1 MLRNLRWW
9 AGITAAAVAIV
20 GCGDQTVRP
29 SMMPLDDLPD
39 PVVLTPTPR
48 PQATPTPTAMPT
60 STPVPPSAPPE
71 ARFEPVIC
79 QLPELPGVVV
89 QCGHLVVPESRRS
102 PSNTT
107 LKLYTVVIRS
117 IASDPAPDPI
127 LYLSGGPGSHAV
139 EVVPFLMGE
148 VLLPLLQERDVIVFD
163 QRGTGLSEPSLACPE
178 DNQVVL
184 NNLATD
190 IRGEDLTSLHL
201 EALTECKERLVMEGV
216 NLDAYNGA
224 ENAADIA
231 DLREQLGIQEWNL
244 LGVSYGTK
252 LALTTMRDHPAG
264 IRSAI
269 LDSAYPLE
277 VAIYSEAVNNV
288 DRALEEL
295 FASCAED
302 ARCDT
307 AFPDLEQKLFDVLEL
322 LDKEPVPT
330 TVFSQ
335 LKSTEHK
342 VLVNGERFLETVIEA
357 LYITEIIPLVP
368 EMIYQAGEGNL
379 RHFDFI
385 AGVVIGQMD
394 FLSRG
399 MFMSVQCADEIP
411 FTTAEEAVGAVNKI
425 PRLRPYIDVTAPFD
439 FCAAWNVPPS
449 DPSENQPVS
458 SGIPTLILAG
468 QYDPVTPPSW
478 GRKVQRSLSNSHL
491 IEFPGNG
498 HGVVFAGGAC
508 NVSVAIAF
516 LAKPNA
522 VPDDSCVNQ
531 LAGPRFVIP
540 VTEDLSLIPFK
551 DAIPFQDQTISISGV
566 VPEEW
571 VRLGPGVYSK
581 TKLGLEAIVQQLFP
595 TTLAGEV
602 TADFAAQLGLDQ
614 LPEPAHTLKV
624 AGLGWDIYQM
634 IVQGQPVDAAI
645 SHDDR
650 GVMYLVILTVNPENY
665 DLYYKDVFLPVL
677 GSVKAIRPE

>member
-1 MLRNLRWW
+1 MGRNLRSW
-9 AGITAAAVAIV
+9 AYITAASLVLVA
-20 GCGDQTVRP
+20 CGDQAVRP
-29 SMMPLDDLPD
+29 VMMPLDDLPD
-39 PVVLTPTPR
+39 PVILTPTPK

-71 ARFEPVIC
+71 ARFEPALC
-79 QLPELPGVVV
+79 QMLEFPGVVV
-89 QCGHLVVPESRRS
+89 QCGYLIVPESRRS
-102 PSNTT
+102 PSNAT
-107 LKLYTVVIRS
+107 LRLYTVVIRS
-117 IASDPAPDPI
+117 IASDPAPDPV

-190 IRGEDLTSLHL
+190 IKGEDLTSLHL
-201 EALTECKERLVMEGV
+201 GALAECKERLVKEGV
-216 NLDAYNGA
+216 NLDAYNSA

-277 VAIYSEAVNNV
+277 VAIHSEAVSNV
-288 DRALEEL
+288 DRALKEL
-295 FASCAED
+295 FTSCAD
-302 ARCDT
+302 DTRCDT

-322 LDKEPVPT
+322 LDKDPVGT

-335 LKSTEHK
+335 LKGTDHK

-385 AGVVIGQMD
+385 AGVTLGQMD

-411 FTTAEEAVGAVNKI
+411 FTTAEEAMGAVNKF

-439 FCAAWNVPPS
+439 FCGVWNVSPS
-449 DPSENQPVS
+449 LSAENQPVS

-478 GRKVQRSLSNSHL
+478 GRQVQRSLSSSYL
-491 IEFPGNG
+491 LEFPGNG
-498 HGVVFAGGAC
+498 HGVVFAGGGC
-508 NVSVAIAF
+508 NISVAIAF
-516 LAKPNA
+516 LAKPNTA
-522 VPDDSCVNQ
+522 PDDSCVSE
-531 LAGPRFVIP
+531 LAGPRFVTP
-540 VTEDLSLIPFK
+540 VAEDLRL
-551 DAIPFQDQTISISGV
+551 IPFQDAITFQDQAIGISGV

-571 VRLGPGVYSK
+571 VRLGPGVYGK

-595 TTLAGEV
+595 ATLEGEV
-602 TADFAAQLGLDQ
+602 TADFAAQLGLER
-614 LPEPAHTLKV
+614 LPESAQTLKV
-624 AGLGWDIYQM
+624 AGLGWDVYQM
-634 IVQGQPVDAAI
+634 MVQGQPVDAAI
-645 SHDDR
+645 SDNDR
-650 GVMYLVILTVNPENY
+650 GVMYLVILTVNPENH